1 MSLKTISNS
10 AVAIYLS
17 RAELSAQGITDDAIT
32 GSVARRLV
40 REALLAGGET
50 PWDDMELEL
59 FAGEDSLLLLARPG
73 SFRLHCFRFPEFDA
87 LADAALACPCDLP
100 SAVTYLD
107 GAYYL
112 FVRVGDE
119 DVPDAMFEFGE
130 AVHCPDGFFT
140 YAGEHGDC
148 LIAAGAIAVLK
159 EKFA

>member
-1 MSLKTISNS
+1 MSQKTISNS

-17 RAELSAQGITDDAIT
+17 RAELSAQGITGTAIT

-59 FAGEDSLLLLARPG
+59 FAAEDSLLLLARPG
-73 SFRLHCFRFPEFDA
+73 SFKLHCFRFFDFDA
-87 LADAALACPCDLP
+87 LTDAALACPFDLP

-107 GAYYL
+107 GAFYL
-112 FVRVGDE
+112 FVRAGDA
-119 DVPDAMFEFGE
+119 DVPSAMFEFGE
-130 AVHCPDGFFT
+130 AAHCPDGFFT
-140 YAGEHGDC
+140 YACEHGER
-148 LIAAGAIAVLK
+148 IIPRGAIAVLR